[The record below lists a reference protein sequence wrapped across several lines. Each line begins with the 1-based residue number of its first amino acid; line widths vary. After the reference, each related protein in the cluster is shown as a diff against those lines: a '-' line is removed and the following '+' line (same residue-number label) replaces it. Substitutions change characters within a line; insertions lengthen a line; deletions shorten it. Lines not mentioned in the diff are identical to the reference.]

1 VKIKPKTGVVS
12 CSGECCSLGTVS
24 RIATRMI
31 LEDMRAGETV
41 TICLPLFLAGDSG
54 ERMFAQK
61 FPTVAVDGCRKLCA
75 TKAIEKY
82 SGRTS
87 ATVDVEGLLDRWG
100 LEPPASRRVL
110 ESEDMVTV
118 RRVAQ
123 EIAHE
128 IDGIKGAQ
136 DG

>member
-1 VKIKPKTGVVS
+1 VKIKPKKGVVS

-41 TICLPLFLAGDSG
+41 TICLPLFLSGDSG
-54 ERMFAQK
+54 ERRFAQK
-61 FPTVAVDGCRKLCA
+61 FPTVAVDGCHKLCA

-82 SGRTS
+82 SGRPS

-100 LEPPASRRVL
+100 LEPPASRRAL
-110 ESEDMVTV
+110 ESEDIVTV
-118 RRVAQ
+118 QKVAR
-123 EIAHE
+123 EIARE
-128 IDGIKGAQ
+128 IDGIEEV
-136 DG
+136 

>member
-31 LEDMRAGETV
+31 LEEMRAGETV

-54 ERMFAQK
+54 ERMFAKK

-82 SGRTS
+82 SGETS

-123 EIAHE
+123 EIARE